1 MAERLKPESLFDRFV
16 AYREGLGMEVLAL
29 TGGERS
35 AVSVLTERLQAGGG
49 VCLVADRDLSGQG
62 IEVEFFGETARMPA
76 GPAMLAATTGAALLP
91 VGMWFTDDGWGLRDR
106 AADRARRHAPA
117 AIGCA
122 RRPRRWPSR
131 SPPLI
136 AAHPADWHMLQR
148 FWAADLRRAEARLM
162 RIGLVCPYSWDI
174 PGGVQAH
181 VRDLAETF
189 IAQGHSV
196 SVLAPGDDDEP
207 GLPPYVVTSG
217 KAVPLPYNGSVA
229 RVQFGLVS
237 ASRVRRW
244 LRDGGF
250 DVVHVH
256 EPAAASLSLLACM
269 MYDGPLVATF
279 HIALTHSRFLAMF
292 DNVLQ
297 PFLEKI
303 SGRIAVSAAARK
315 VIVEH
320 LGGDAVVIPNGVAVA
335 RYAERRTAAGLPAPG
350 RHDRLHRPLRRAP
363 QGHGRAGRRAGRAGR
378 APARA
383 AAARRRSRRG
393 RGVPGRA
400 AARRSAGRIDLLGQV
415 SEDDKA
421 RMLRSV
427 DIYCAPN
434 TGQESFGIILLEA
447 LAAGTPIVASDLD
460 AFKQVLRGGAVGR
473 LFPVGDPHALARRDR
488 ASCSRRAAAR
498 RRSPRAGA
506 AGRRPVRLAGDRRP
520 GHARVRGRAV
530 AGTAARTGRRLR

>member
-1 MAERLKPESLFDRFV
+1 
-16 AYREGLGMEVLAL
+16 
-29 TGGERS
+29 
-35 AVSVLTERLQAGGG
+35 
-49 VCLVADRDLSGQG
+49 
-62 IEVEFFGETARMPA
+62 
-76 GPAMLAATTGAALLP
+76 
-91 VGMWFTDDGWGLRDR
+91 
-106 AADRARRHAPA
+106 
-117 AIGCA
+117 
-122 RRPRRWPSR
+122 
-131 SPPLI
+131 
-136 AAHPADWHMLQR
+136 
-148 FWAADLRRAEARLM
+148 M

-207 GLPPYVVTSG
+207 GLPAYVVTSG
-217 KAVPLPYNGSVA
+217 KAVPFPYNGSIA

-237 ASRVRRW
+237 AARVRRW

-269 MYDGPLVATF
+269 MHDGPLVATF
-279 HIALTHSRFLAMF
+279 HMALTHSRFLAMF

-335 RYAERRTAAGLPAPG
+335 RYAGAQPLPGYPREGATIGFIGRYDEARKGMDVLTAALAELIERRPGLRLVVAGRGEADEFRVGLP
-350 RHDRLHRPLRRAP
+350 
-363 QGHGRAGRRAGRAGR
+363 
-378 APARA
+378 
-383 AAARRRSRRG
+383 SE
-393 RGVPGRA
+393 V
-400 AARRSAGRIDLLGQV
+400 SARIDLLGQV

-460 AFKQVLRGGAVGR
+460 AFKQVLRRGEVGR
-473 LFPVGDPHALARRDR
+473 LFPVGDPHQLALAIEELLDDPPLR
-488 ASCSRRAAAR
+488 ASLAA
-498 RRSPRAGA
+498 AGA
-506 AGRRPVRLAGDRRP
+506 A
-520 GHARVRGRAV
+520 AV
-530 AGTAARTGRRLR
+530 APFDWTVIAAQVMRVYEVAVSGTSVVSPVASVERSEQRLR